1 VNPRVNPRL
10 TRRVSVAGIACG
22 TLLFTIVASGCSS
35 LNRNNDAA
43 RVEGHT
49 LGRDE
54 IGALVGNTDP
64 VQDGAAVRVGITKW
78 VRVEL
83 LEQTTG
89 TADPAVASTAN
100 LDARLAAGLTAL
112 AAETPDAGR
121 DVYTSGPAVSG
132 VVCLGAIPVD
142 PPEVADSV
150 LADLAGGMSWAD
162 AATKYSSDAGLA
174 SGGGVVL
181 DQDGKECI
189 AAAKVNPT
197 ILDPIV
203 AAGIDTPLA
212 VNLGATT
219 AVVKIRSYD
228 ELSGDAQLEL
238 ARTAMNVTR
247 LPALLATADVYIDPL
262 YGVWNP
268 ATAEVDPL
276 KA

>member
-54 IGALVGNTDP
+54 IGALVGN
-64 VQDGAAVRVGITKW
+64 KW

-150 LADLAGGMSWAD
+150 LADLAAGMSWAD